1 MRNLVNSNCM
11 RKAPEKEGKL
21 TDPKMAFIGHE
32 THGYSPMGRYAMK
45 QPTSQSTTNMHP
57 LGF

>member
-32 THGYSPMGRYAMK
+32 THGSSYGTLRHETADESIDNK
-45 QPTSQSTTNMHP
+45 
-57 LGF
+57 